1 MSHLIQTEFGSHFQE
16 WRSIMNAF
24 SSLYLSF
31 RANHYGGPP
40 TTLKSWLVNAM
51 KQLWRVADLTPVITF
66 ASGLMVGLLI
76 PSEDWPAIITVI
88 VAGVVLQ
95 TIVKTID
102 RKCANVQ
109 KSSIGNLWL

>member
-1 MSHLIQTEFGSHFQE
+1 
-16 WRSIMNAF
+16 MNAF

-51 KQLWRVADLTPVITF
+51 KQLWRVADLRPVITF
-66 ASGLMVGLLI
+66 ASGVVVGLLI

-109 KSSIGNLWL
+109 KS